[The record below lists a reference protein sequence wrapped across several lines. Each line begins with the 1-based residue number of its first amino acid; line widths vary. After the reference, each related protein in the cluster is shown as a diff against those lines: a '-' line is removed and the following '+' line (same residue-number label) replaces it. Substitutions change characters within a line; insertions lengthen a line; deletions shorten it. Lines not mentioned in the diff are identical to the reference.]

1 MSPVKHIH
9 KSALVKG
16 AATIIL
22 IAMGLFVVFGGAS
35 TYFQWLAARD
45 GKLLAM
51 HDRQHET
58 KLADYCGK
66 KGKVVRDGNTG
77 GYACL
82 YVNPEDSWALRPIPS
97 APMLVAGGQR

>member
-1 MSPVKHIH
+1 
-9 KSALVKG
+9 
-16 AATIIL
+16 
-22 IAMGLFVVFGGAS
+22 
-35 TYFQWLAARD
+35 
-45 GKLLAM
+45 M

-82 YVNPEDSWALRPIPS
+82 YVNPDDSWALRPIPS

>member
-1 MSPVKHIH
+1 MSPVRHIH
-9 KSALVKG
+9 KSALIKG

-22 IAMGLFVVFGGAS
+22 IVMGLFVVFGGAS

-66 KGKVVRDGNTG
+66 KGKVVRDGSTG

-82 YVNPEDSWALRPIPS
+82 YVNPDDSWVLRPIPS
-97 APMLVAGGQR
+97 APMMVAGGAK